1 MGLNINLHRREDD
14 SQRAK
19 DEEARRE
26 VPGKVGGV
34 VVVHGH
40 VLPLAEREEAP
51 EVEPDE
57 PDLPVVVAR
66 GDEEVAVQ
74 RHSIDGQRFA
84 AVAGLGDLHL
94 DALRGG
100 LEGVLELIDEAAPC
114 VPFGVRRDE
123 PLLDRDV
130 QIGLVL
136 DQAGVRPKES
146 MSLPGQVD
154 ASITSR
160 LDQLCLVK

>member
-1 MGLNINLHRREDD
+1 MSLNINLHRREDD
-14 SQRAK
+14 SQRAE
-19 DEEARRE
+19 DEETGRQ

-34 VVVHGH
+34 VIVHWH
-40 VLPLAEREEAP
+40 VLPFAEREEAP

-74 RHSIDGQRFA
+74 RHGVDGQRLA

-100 LEGVLELIDEAAPC
+100 LEGVLELVDEAAPC
-114 VPFGVRRDE
+114 IPLGVRRDE
-123 PLLDRDV
+123 PLLDGDV

-136 DQAGVRPKES
+136 DQAGVRPEEP

-160 LDQLCLVK
+160 LDQLGLVK